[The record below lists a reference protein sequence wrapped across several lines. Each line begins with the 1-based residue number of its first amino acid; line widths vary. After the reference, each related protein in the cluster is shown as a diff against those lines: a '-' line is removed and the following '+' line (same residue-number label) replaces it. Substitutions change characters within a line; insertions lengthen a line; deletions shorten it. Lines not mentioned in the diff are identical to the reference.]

1 MFHIHFVVDLLHSS
15 TIREEQNI
23 SELERAW
30 SQPASPKGRIRHSN
44 ERTQRLHGRRQ
55 LNKNSIKNMP
65 KTWPKTAESLSTQDK
80 GRGND
85 WDAAHKMKTKTT
97 ITSHSSKTE

>member
-1 MFHIHFVVDLLHSS
+1 
-15 TIREEQNI
+15 
-23 SELERAW
+23 
-30 SQPASPKGRIRHSN
+30 
-44 ERTQRLHGRRQ
+44 
-55 LNKNSIKNMP
+55 MP